1 MFCREAACDIENN
14 SFENFHKLFKIYIMG
29 SVFGKVKGPY
39 FRGNFLIAKEKLL
52 STFREFAVIYYEKK
66 VCSKQKIYGQ
76 LYFPYILYNIHEVQG
91 SAK

>member
-1 MFCREAACDIENN
+1 MFCRVAACDIENS
-14 SFENFHKLFKIYIMG
+14 SFENFHKFFKIYIMG
-29 SVFGKVKGPY
+29 CAFGKIKGPY
-39 FRGNFLIAKEKLL
+39 FRGNFLISTKKLL

-76 LYFPYILYNIHEVQG
+76 IYFPHVLYNIHEVLG